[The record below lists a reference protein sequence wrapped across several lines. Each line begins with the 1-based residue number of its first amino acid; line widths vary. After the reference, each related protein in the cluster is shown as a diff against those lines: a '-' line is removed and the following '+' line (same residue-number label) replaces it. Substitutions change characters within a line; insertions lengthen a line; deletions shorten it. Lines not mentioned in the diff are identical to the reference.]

1 MRTRWR
7 TLLGAV
13 VAALLTATTLVAC
26 SADEADGF
34 VTREGRQLVVDG
46 SPFRFVGVNLYD
58 AAASDRYS
66 CRPASRIPAD
76 DLEEQFRWLREDAG
90 VTVVRFWAY
99 QTYTDSG
106 RDFSAVD
113 RVVEAARRAGVRL
126 LPVLEDGPGDCSTGE
141 PGTSLAQAD
150 GGRYYSEG
158 YRRPYGDARSSLRD
172 YARAIATHYR
182 DEPTILGWMLVNE
195 AETSERDS
203 RGRSVLVSFAGDL
216 SAVVHAADP
225 NHLVTLGT
233 QGNGAPGGSGADFR
247 EVYNQQGLDFV
258 EVHDWARYGS
268 DTEALPGADGTTLP
282 DPGSAECTSTSAP
295 VACSFAIAREIGK
308 PLVVGEAGITATDAA
323 GRQRRA
329 DLLQAKVSAALTA
342 GAAGYLLWHY
352 SSTGTDGYD
361 LVRST
366 GDPAFGVLH
375 RAAAGL

>member
-1 MRTRWR
+1 MRRWR

-13 VAALLTATTLVAC
+13 VAALLTTTTLVAC
-26 SADEADGF
+26 SGDGDEGF
-34 VTREGRQLVVDG
+34 VTRSGRQLVVDG
-46 SPFRFVGVNLYD
+46 APFRFVGVNLYD

-66 CRPASRIPAD
+66 CRPATRIPTD
-76 DLEEQFRWLREDAG
+76 ELEEQFRWLRENAG

-113 RVVEAARRAGVRL
+113 RVVEAARKAGVRL

-141 PGTSLAQAD
+141 AGTSLAQAD

-195 AETSERDS
+195 AETQERDS
-203 RGRSVLVSFAGDL
+203 QGRSALVSFAGDL

-268 DTEALPGADGTTLP
+268 DTQALPGADGTTLP
-282 DPGSAECTSTSAP
+282 GAGSTECTSTTAP
-295 VACSFAIAREIGK
+295 VACSFAIARDIDK

-323 GRQRRA
+323 DRQRRA
-329 DLLQAKVSAALTA
+329 DLLQAKVSAALGA
-342 GAAGYLLWHY
+342 GAAGYLVWHY
-352 SSTGTDGYD
+352 SSTATDGYD

-366 GDPAFGVLH
+366 RDPTFGVLR